1 MLHGGMLRM
10 PENTTR
16 NDIEIANE
24 SMVMT
29 YLNILKY
36 AKHHYLNSEE
46 DPYDIADHVFIN
58 WLKVTIS
65 NSQEADNDQAI

>member
-1 MLHGGMLRM
+1 M

-36 AKHHYLNSEE
+36 AKHHCLNSEE

>member
-1 MLHGGMLRM
+1 MQ
-10 PENTTR
+10 ETTR

-24 SMVMT
+24 SMVMA

-36 AKHHYLNSEE
+36 AKHHCLNSEE

-58 WLKVTIS
+58 WLTVTIS
-65 NSQEADNDQAI
+65 SSQEQEGENA

>member
-1 MLHGGMLRM
+1 MQ
-10 PENTTR
+10 ETTR

-36 AKHHYLNSEE
+36 AKHHCLNSEE

-65 NSQEADNDQAI
+65 SSQEQEGENA